1 MKQNFILQ
9 ILTFELKIEPEVLR
23 FILRKLISNENKFTQ
38 NGKIEVYSDSN
49 GQFDE
54 IIVNDSGTG
63 MTKDIIGTL
72 LKRDKI
78 ITTAG
83 TNNEKGSG
91 FGFRLIKDFMD
102 KAGGKINIIRNVGE
116 GTSVYLYFPKV

>member
-1 MKQNFILQ
+1 
-9 ILTFELKIEPEVLR
+9 
-23 FILRKLISNENKFTQ
+23 
-38 NGKIEVYSDSN
+38 
-49 GQFDE
+49 
-54 IIVNDSGTG
+54 
-63 MTKDIIGTL
+63 